1 MKTKDE
7 VVALAKAHGAYLH
20 DESARLVFDYERL
33 PAFAAACTLTHEQAY
48 AIQTK
53 AYFEACRIP
62 PEERISILPAA
73 CAEPAV
79 QADETATFATGDDDL
94 DSLLF
99 TTAHM
104 QLGPKHNNM
113 DTAIDWLEC
122 LEKVKARLVPA
133 DEQQAD
139 LFDIDTAIDAA
150 MLRLLRDDYPTRCE
164 IRAAF
169 YLGLYAAD
177 IQPAPATPLTV
188 TKQEVELAVQ
198 DYCLGVADNNEAMR
212 HALEAFIARK
222 GNPK

>member
-33 PAFAAACTLTHEQAY
+33 PAFAAACALTHEQAY

-53 AYFEACRIP
+53 AYFEACRIS
-62 PEERISILPAA
+62 PEERLQGFAAA
-73 CAEPAV
+73 CAGPAV
-79 QADETATFATGDDDL
+79 Q
-94 DSLLF
+94 
-99 TTAHM
+99 
-104 QLGPKHNNM
+104 
-113 DTAIDWLEC
+113 
-122 LEKVKARLVPA
+122 A

-150 MLRLLRDDYPTRCE
+150 MLRLLRDDYQTRCE

>member
-53 AYFEACRIP
+53 AYFEACRIS
-62 PEERISILPAA
+62 PEDRLQGFAA
-73 CAEPAV
+73 
-79 QADETATFATGDDDL
+79 
-94 DSLLF
+94 
-99 TTAHM
+99 
-104 QLGPKHNNM
+104 
-113 DTAIDWLEC
+113 
-122 LEKVKARLVPA
+122 
-133 DEQQAD
+133 
-139 LFDIDTAIDAA
+139 
-150 MLRLLRDDYPTRCE
+150 
-164 IRAAF
+164 
-169 YLGLYAAD
+169 
-177 IQPAPATPLTV
+177 APITV
-188 TKQEVELAVQ
+188 TQQEVELAVQ